1 MPSII
6 SIGECFI
13 EFFTP
18 KLFSKTNAYEK
29 SFSGDTLNVLT
40 MASKLGSSC
49 GYISQVS
56 DDELGDFLL
65 DSWQKLKI
73 DTSQVKQRRGFNAIE
88 FYSTQPKGQSSVI
101 VYRKGSIASKI
112 DENDVEESYISKSN
126 ILHVSGISQGIS
138 ETSRKAVLKAVK
150 IAKSNSVT
158 VSYDTNYRD
167 YLWSNTKEAKHAMDE
182 IIDYVDIIFP
192 THPEEP
198 TKLLGTD
205 DPDKIYNYF
214 TSKNVNKLILKC
226 GSKGV
231 IAYNDNKKYV
241 SKAIAPEG
249 VMDPRGA
256 GDTFVGAYLH
266 CVNNNLDMTTSLQWA
281 TAAAGIKVGGRSI
294 VAQPS
299 LTKIKKHI
307 NNSLITESSFK
318 NKNTS

>member
-18 KLFSKTNAYEK
+18 ESFSQTNSYEK

-49 GYISQVS
+49 GYISKVS

-65 DSWQKLKI
+65 DSWQELEI
-73 DTSQVKQRRGFNAIE
+73 DISQVKQMRGFNAIE

-101 VYRKGSIASKI
+101 VYRKESVASKI
-112 DENDVEESYISKSN
+112 DENDIEESYISNSS

-167 YLWSNTKEAKHAMDE
+167 YLWSDTKEARRAMDE

-192 THPEEP
+192 THPDES
-198 TKLLGTD
+198 TKLLGTN

-214 TSKNVNKLILKC
+214 TSKNVDKLILKC

-231 IAYNDNKKYV
+231 IAYGDNRKYV
-241 SKAIAPEG
+241 STAITPKG

-266 CVNNNLDMTTSLQWA
+266 CMNNDLDMATSLQWA
-281 TAAAGIKVGGRSI
+281 TTAAGIKVGGRSI
-294 VAQPS
+294 IAQPS
-299 LTKIKKHI
+299 ITEIKKHI
-307 NNSLITESSFK
+307 KNSLITESSFQ
-318 NKNTS
+318 NN

>member
-18 KLFSKTNAYEK
+18 KSFSETTSYER
-29 SFSGDTLNVLT
+29 SYSGDTLNVLT

-49 GYISQVS
+49 GYISKVS

-65 DSWQKLKI
+65 DSWKELEI
-73 DTSQVKQRRGFNAIE
+73 DTSQVKQMRGFNAIE

-101 VYRKGSIASKI
+101 VYREGSIASKI
-112 DENDVEESYISKSN
+112 SENDIAESYISDSN

-138 ETSRKAVLKAVK
+138 ESSRKAVLKAVK
-150 IAKSNSVT
+150 VAKSNSVT

-167 YLWSNTKEAKHAMDE
+167 YLWNDTKEARRAMDE
-182 IIDYVDIIFP
+182 IIDYVDIVFP
-192 THPEEP
+192 THPDEP
-198 TKLLGTD
+198 TKLLGEN

-214 TSKNVNKLILKC
+214 MSKNVKKLILKC
-226 GSKGV
+226 GDQGV
-231 IAYNDNKKYV
+231 IAYSDNRKYV
-241 SKAIAPEG
+241 SRAIAPKG

-266 CVNNNLDMTTSLQWA
+266 CINNDLDMSKSLQLA
-281 TAAAGIKVGGRSI
+281 TTAAGIKVGGRSI
-294 VAQPS
+294 IAQPS
-299 LTKIKKHI
+299 TKEIKKHI
-307 NNSLITESSFK
+307 NDSLITESCFQ
-318 NKNTS
+318 NN